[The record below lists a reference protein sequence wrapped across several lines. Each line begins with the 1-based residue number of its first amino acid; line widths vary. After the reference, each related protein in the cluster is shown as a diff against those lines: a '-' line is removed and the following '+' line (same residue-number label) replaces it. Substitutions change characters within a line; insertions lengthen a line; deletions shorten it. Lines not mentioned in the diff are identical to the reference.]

1 MNAVLTQPANQ
12 TASHSD
18 LQQTQDLQHLLVG
31 VAAPLAHRATS
42 RLPFASSLST
52 DLSQQQHTLASASPF
67 SISYKHVPEEQR
79 PWAWAIKRFFD
90 IFLTLV
96 GLLVIGL
103 PLLLVALAIV
113 IDSPG
118 PVLFKQKRLGQH
130 GGLFYM
136 YKFRSM
142 YQDAEARLAEVL
154 EQNQTNQ
161 AMFKMENDPRVT
173 RLGRFIR
180 KYSIDEFPQ
189 LLNVLKGDMSLV
201 GPRPPIPR
209 ELQAYEPWH
218 YVRFSTLP
226 GLTGAWQVSGRSS
239 IQSFDDVVR
248 LDENYI
254 KHWSLWQDVSILLQ
268 TVPVVLFGKGSSPT
282 P

>member
-1 MNAVLTQPANQ
+1 MNAVLTQPNNTKPLKTEVQAPQ
-12 TASHSD
+12 EF
-18 LQQTQDLQHLLVG
+18 QRLLAPVT
-31 VAAPLAHRATS
+31 APLAHRTTS
-42 RLPFASSLST
+42 SLPFPASS
-52 DLSQQQHTLASASPF
+52 SQSATQEQRTAAVSPF
-67 SISYKHVPEEQR
+67 SISYKDVPEEQK
-79 PWAWAIKRFFD
+79 PFAWALKRFFD
-90 IFLTLV
+90 IFFTLL
-96 GLLVIGL
+96 GLLIIGL

-154 EQNQTNQ
+154 ENNQTNQ

-201 GPRPPIPR
+201 GPRPPILR
-209 ELQAYEPWH
+209 ELEAYEPWH

-254 KHWSLWQDVSILLQ
+254 KGWSLWQDLSILLK
-268 TVPVVLFGKGSSPT
+268 TVPVVIFGRGSSPMA
-282 P
+282 